1 MVHKTL
7 GHRLSFTIH
16 LSPLNWTL
24 QSQNVQERKG
34 REFLWVRDVT
44 GAQPGDESSCD
55 ILKNVKF
62 GQKLPKTKY
71 FTIIGGSVCFLI
83 ESGADENDSGAREG

>member
-1 MVHKTL
+1 MRV
-7 GHRLSFTIH
+7 
-16 LSPLNWTL
+16 
-24 QSQNVQERKG
+24 
-34 REFLWVRDVT
+34 VT

-62 GQKLPKTKY
+62 GQKLPKTRY

-83 ESGADENDSGAREG
+83 GSGADENDGGSREG